1 MKVFL
6 AVLLA
11 CGGAMAADEKVL
23 FQDTFKGKLV
33 EGWSWLREDAADW
46 RAAPDGLEVRLQP
59 GDANS
64 VKNALVRPL
73 PKAEGKLVIEVT
85 VTSLSEPT
93 EQYEQ
98 AGLTLYHE
106 DKPVFKLVHER
117 VDGKLVVVPGK
128 VPAEKLSVRLRLIVG
143 GGRFIAQFRQEGEKE
158 FQTAAEGDLA
168 IADGDKIS
176 VQGYHGPAETAH
188 WIRFSDFTVK
198 AETSSAK

>member
-1 MKVFL
+1 MKLFL
-6 AVLLA
+6 AVLLS
-11 CGGAMAADEKVL
+11 CAAAIAAEDKAL
-23 FQDTFKGKLV
+23 FQDTFKGKLA
-33 EGWSWLREDAADW
+33 EGWSWLRADPADW
-46 RAAPDGLEVRLQP
+46 RATADGLEIRLRP

-73 PKAEGKLVIEVT
+73 PKFEGKLAIEVT
-85 VTSLSEPT
+85 VTSLSDPT

-98 AGLTLYHE
+98 AGITLYHE

-128 VPAEKLSVRLRLIVG
+128 VAAEKLSVRLRLIVG

-158 FQTAAEGDLA
+158 FQTAAKGDLV

-176 VQGYHGPAETAH
+176 VQGYHGPAEPAH
-188 WIRFSDFTVK
+188 WIRFSDFVLK
-198 AETSSAK
+198 DVRE